1 MDYIL
6 LSIGLICM
14 IVGIL
19 GSFLPILPGTPLSWL
34 GLLLISLTSI
44 VPVNYW
50 LLSITGIIV
59 VVVSFLEYWIPAKG
73 TKHFGGSKYGIWGT
87 NIGILVGLI
96 VPIPFGVIIVPFI
109 GAFIGELIHNFNNPK
124 GALKAAFG
132 AFLGFLASTFIS
144 VIISLIYFGIFIY
157 LFWKNYSSF
166 F

>member
-19 GSFLPILPGTPLSWL
+19 GSFLPILPGPPISWV
-34 GLLLISLTSI
+34 GLLLLFSTDN
-44 VPVNYW
+44 VPMNYW
-50 LLSITGIIV
+50 TLGITLFIAILVSILDYV
-59 VVVSFLEYWIPAKG
+59 IPDKG
-73 TKHFGGSKYGIWGT
+73 TKRFGGSKYGIWGT

>member
-19 GSFLPILPGTPLSWL
+19 GSFLPVLPGTPLSWL
-34 GLLLISLTSI
+34 GLLLISLTAM

-50 LLSITGIIV
+50 LLSITGLIV
-59 VVVSFLEYWIPAKG
+59 AVVSFLEYWIPAKG
-73 TKHFGGSKYGIWGT
+73 TKHFGGSIYGIWGT

-96 VPIPFGVIIVPFI
+96 VPIPFGVIIGPFI
-109 GAFIGELIHNFNNPK
+109 GAFIGELIHNFNNPQ

-144 VIISLIYFGIFIY
+144 VMISLIYFGIFIY
-157 LFWKNYSSF
+157 LFWKNHSSF

>member
-19 GSFLPILPGTPLSWL
+19 GSFLPVLPGTPLSWL

-73 TKHFGGSKYGIWGT
+73 TKRFGGSKYGIWGT